1 MLKNNCED
9 NTDGK
14 TRHLQTWAG
23 AGGAQKLSSLAEEGS
38 GGLKYSEAAEVTKYE
53 MIQEAISG
61 LLPNILV

>member
-53 MIQEAISG
+53 MIQ
-61 LLPNILV
+61 